1 MKFPFGMVPCLGL
14 ISWSRVVCN
23 SKFDTLK
30 LTVKLN
36 LDAPFGATLSNHFGF
51 KDQLLEG
58 AGAILVDNIPT
69 SLDLQI
75 SEPPKSH
82 GHS

>member
-1 MKFPFGMVPCLGL
+1 MKFPFCNGPLLGPHL
-14 ISWSRVVCN
+14 MGV
-23 SKFDTLK
+23 
-30 LTVKLN
+30 
-36 LDAPFGATLSNHFGF
+36 GATLSNHFGF

-69 SLDLQI
+69 TSLDLQI

-82 GHS
+82 GHSYILRLSSVFYSI